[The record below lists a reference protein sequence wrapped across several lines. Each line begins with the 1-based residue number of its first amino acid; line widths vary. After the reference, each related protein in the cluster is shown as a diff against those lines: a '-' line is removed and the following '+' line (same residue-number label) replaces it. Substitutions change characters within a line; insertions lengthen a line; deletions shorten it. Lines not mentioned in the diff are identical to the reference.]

1 MMIKYLNLLV
11 VILVSCHNMI
21 YSQNVPPNESQ
32 KVRMEQKMEERKQDY
47 INNFLYT
54 LEVDEFQK
62 EIIRQKLNSF
72 FDEKINILKRPYKRS
87 IEFQEA
93 ITSLENSHFKDIEEM
108 VTKTT
113 MTKII
118 EMAQGDF
125 NEKDVLREK
134 RKNKKKN

>member
-1 MMIKYLNLLV
+1 
-11 VILVSCHNMI
+11 MI